1 MSIENEKSW
10 MLCTNNNGE
19 KYQIT
24 SKSELYR
31 FEYYLYKETKNGWV
45 KVSTNEDPSKFDDII
60 FGKE

>member
-1 MSIENEKSW
+1 MRIENEKVW
-10 MLCTNNNGE
+10 MLCINEKNE

-31 FEYYLYKETKNGWV
+31 FEYYLYKETKDGWI
-45 KVSTNEDPSKFDDII
+45 KISMNEDPSEFDDII

>member
-1 MSIENEKSW
+1 MSIKNEKSW

-31 FEYYLYKETKNGWV
+31 FEYYLYKETKAGWV
-45 KVSTNEDPSKFDDII
+45 KVSTDEDPSKFDDII
-60 FGKE
+60 FGKK

>member
-19 KYQIT
+19 KYQIA

-31 FEYYLYKETKNGWV
+31 FEYYLYKETKDGWV
-45 KVSTNEDPSKFDDII
+45 KVSTNEDPSRFDDII

>member
-10 MLCTNNNGE
+10 MLCTNDNGE

-31 FEYYLYKETKNGWV
+31 FEYYLYKETKDGWV

-60 FGKE
+60 FGEK

>member
-1 MSIENEKSW
+1 MSIKNEKSW

-31 FEYYLYKETKNGWV
+31 FEYYLYKETKDGWV
-45 KVSTNEDPSKFDDII
+45 KVSTDEDPSKFDDII
-60 FGKE
+60 FGKK

>member
-1 MSIENEKSW
+1 

-31 FEYYLYKETKNGWV
+31 FEYYLYKETKDGWV
-45 KVSTNEDPSKFDDII
+45 KVSTDEDPSKFDDII
-60 FGKE
+60 FGKK

>member
-10 MLCTNNNGE
+10 MLCTNDNGE
-19 KYQIT
+19 KYKIA

-31 FEYYLYKETKNGWV
+31 FEYYLYKETKDGWI
-45 KVSTNEDPSKFDDII
+45 KISTNEDPSEFDDII

>member
-1 MSIENEKSW
+1 MNIENEKSW

-31 FEYYLYKETKNGWV
+31 FEYYLYKETKDGWV

-60 FGKE
+60 FEEE

>member
-1 MSIENEKSW
+1 MSIKNEKSW

-31 FEYYLYKETKNGWV
+31 FEYYLYKETKDGWV
-45 KVSTNEDPSKFDDII
+45 KVQTDEVPSKFDDII
-60 FGKE
+60 FGKK